1 MCGIAGIVLDKK
13 AVEDVISNKARYDV
27 GGLLIR
33 MSLTQQI
40 RGQDSFGLA
49 LFNPPLEDQ
58 YKFMI
63 ACCKGKETS
72 IRENFRGLYIS
83 EESVSLE
90 PIPGNGKNRDTLI
103 GYNVEERTREIF
115 LQKLLALKADD
126 CWIVSHGN
134 YLTILKD
141 IGLVSY
147 LSGKWFDVA
156 NLTEITDEYTT
167 SRKPWKNMR
176 YETHGLAH
184 VRIATATNVSHR
196 NAHPFCCANVGDI
209 AVVHNGEVTNA
220 AKIRKDLVLKNYD
233 LYSDNDTE
241 VIAAFIGNRLSRD
254 RSLTLEE
261 ACREFI
267 EIASGYYTC
276 LIATPSEV
284 AFIKDIGATRPAL
297 YGYHSKDE
305 DMPGFYAVATDISAL
320 AAVNATTKIGTVE
333 PGGVKIFPTGLSYQ
347 PKKIQ
352 VEVVP

>member
-115 LQKLLALKADD
+115 LQADIENVTFQLQTPQKHNEEERRRRLK
-126 CWIVSHGN
+126 VS
-134 YLTILKD
+134 
-141 IGLVSY
+141 
-147 LSGKWFDVA
+147 
-156 NLTEITDEYTT
+156 
-167 SRKPWKNMR
+167 
-176 YETHGLAH
+176 
-184 VRIATATNVSHR
+184 
-196 NAHPFCCANVGDI
+196 
-209 AVVHNGEVTNA
+209 
-220 AKIRKDLVLKNYD
+220 
-233 LYSDNDTE
+233 
-241 VIAAFIGNRLSRD
+241 
-254 RSLTLEE
+254 
-261 ACREFI
+261 
-267 EIASGYYTC
+267 
-276 LIATPSEV
+276 
-284 AFIKDIGATRPAL
+284 
-297 YGYHSKDE
+297 
-305 DMPGFYAVATDISAL
+305 
-320 AAVNATTKIGTVE
+320 
-333 PGGVKIFPTGLSYQ
+333 
-347 PKKIQ
+347 
-352 VEVVP
+352 